1 VGEIRGQGLLLGV
14 EFVADR
20 ATRAPFD
27 PALRLRGR
35 VRQACLERGLST
47 YPGGG
52 SAGALGGDH
61 VLLAPPF
68 IIDEEQVDLLAATLR
83 EGLDVAI
90 AGLP

>member
-27 PALRLRGR
+27 
-35 VRQACLERGLST
+35 
-47 YPGGG
+47 
-52 SAGALGGDH
+52 LGGDH